1 MLKFHASSLFTPISY
16 KMDSVAFAI
25 KGGTFLGVPKFEV
38 SFTFETYN
46 IWVGGVTFG
55 YCKENNSLDLSCY
68 EICVGNGT

>member
-1 MLKFHASSLFTPISY
+1 
-16 KMDSVAFAI
+16 VAFAI